1 MLLLA
6 SAPLAA
12 ALHEPRP
19 LFCRRQAAVDPPLSR
34 RQAALLGMGC
44 ACCVT
49 RPGVAH
55 GLATLA
61 QPDVARYERFAVQ
74 RDAAKDA
81 GFARGM
87 KEGMSQYEA
96 AVAPTKA
103 RLFERLFAAVHAAVE
118 PAAEP

>member
-6 SAPLAA
+6 TAPLAA
-12 ALHEPRP
+12 ALHEPR
-19 LFCRRQAAVDPPLSR
+19 PLSR

-49 RPGVAH
+49 RPDVAH

-103 RLFERLFAAVHAAVE
+103 RLFERLFAAVHACSCRAGS
-118 PAAEP
+118 